1 LQARLAVGHQPLG
14 GLGLLALRLLAH
26 LREDLLQVLNLLLS
40 IVNVRLDHAL
50 KLPVGDLPEHL
61 LLGLEELVLGVV
73 GEA

>member
-1 LQARLAVGHQPLG
+1 
-14 GLGLLALRLLAH
+14 
-26 LREDLLQVLNLLLS
+26 
-40 IVNVRLDHAL
+40 VRLDHAL